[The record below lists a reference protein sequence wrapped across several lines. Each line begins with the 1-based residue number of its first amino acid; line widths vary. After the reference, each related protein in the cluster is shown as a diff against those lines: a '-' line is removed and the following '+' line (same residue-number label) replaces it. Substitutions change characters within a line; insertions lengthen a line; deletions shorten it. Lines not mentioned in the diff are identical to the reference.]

1 MHTNVDSSF
10 KGQHLSKLSQLDSGN
25 LLSRE
30 PGFEPQ
36 SWPQGL
42 AGKSSWQ
49 GLEVPTKQN
58 SFALAN
64 DLNGRI
70 GTTNSPSSNVEAG
83 SQLQPNL
90 ALQL

>member
-1 MHTNVDSSF
+1 MDLISSRIA
-10 KGQHLSKLSQLDSGN
+10 H
-25 LLSRE
+25 
-30 PGFEPQ
+30 
-36 SWPQGL
+36 
-42 AGKSSWQ
+42 
-49 GLEVPTKQN
+49 TKQN

-70 GTTNSPSSNVEAG
+70 GTTNSPSSNVEAD